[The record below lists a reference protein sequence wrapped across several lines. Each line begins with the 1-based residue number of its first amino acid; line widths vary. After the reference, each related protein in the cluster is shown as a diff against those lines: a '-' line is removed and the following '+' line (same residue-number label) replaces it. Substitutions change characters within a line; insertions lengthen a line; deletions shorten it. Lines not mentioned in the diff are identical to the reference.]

1 MVFSSKS
8 DPRVRCLAVG
18 PARSFSRADAA
29 RRWTETLRDERDVLG
44 AVAKALRDLEAE
56 ARDVASEALG
66 RLEAMKRHL
75 EREIARERRR
85 AATKGLEG
93 ELGFLDGLTGVVDAL
108 RDQVKG
114 ASAEPIGPTE
124 GDEEE
129 EEEEESAAVV
139 EKDVASKGGAR
150 RRVAFEDGRGG
161 EGARASPRRARKG
174 VSGGWRAEI
183 DSAHLATVSRLWDSS
198 VADFRG
204 ELEAHGVDA
213 KPLADLQEAIQ
224 SSAYEHFVAQGM
236 RRYLLN
242 EKEMTDEGRD
252 DDERSVSDAAYGSE
266 TESFFSESDD
276 VSASAA
282 SPSRKGGST
291 RWASQV
297 SEDAARL
304 ARARRARARRRAE
317 LKARVRAGEAA
328 VDFRRHKVGSLREQL
343 ERQGVDAGPL
353 ATLVHVLAR
362 EFRARRSARERRLG
376 LGSAVSGFA
385 AKAPSEASLR
395 AAESKAGEAFRAA
408 LRKDALGSEM
418 DFVRREALVER
429 AKAQPAPALA
439 DAQVR
444 VADAMRSPEKRTQ
457 DSGGSDARAEE
468 GGGDDSSALSEARRS
483 AIRLAASAA
492 ASAAGLAQR
501 ELERT
506 GPNGARAGRAM
517 IPAAALAVM
526 TFAGAMRLD
535 DFRRELE
542 LRSLLAGGLDE
553 CVDALVETE
562 WEGGDDGFI
571 GAEGERAAGIFK
583 TLTVD
588 AFRARLVDHG
598 LEGSILELDLLVD
611 ALAAGWVE
619 DERG

>member
-1 MVFSSKS
+1 MGNRLGRPRRGLPERARALKPGAALSDVRDRDVVVLCADGAPLRLDVVADDGSPLGNAGAATDPGTPRADASASRSAPARPRRSRTRAAASSWTRADPGSPSAPSSPGTITSASTTTVPWIRPRRRRRIIRRIIRTLAGAFPALVRFRHRRHVPRLGLWSWSYDAPADAVVFSSKS

-85 AATKGLEG
+85 AATKGTRGGVGVPRRAHGGRRRAQGPG
-93 ELGFLDGLTGVVDAL
+93 E
-108 RDQVKG
+108 G

-124 GDEEE
+124 RDEEE

-161 EGARASPRRARKG
+161 GARARVAAAREEGRLRRVARRDRLGAPGDGVAPVGLERGGFPRRARG
-174 VSGGWRAEI
+174 ARRGREAARGSSGGDPELGVRTLRRAGH
-183 DSAHLATVSRLWDSS
+183 A
-198 VADFRG
+198 
-204 ELEAHGVDA
+204 
-213 KPLADLQEAIQ
+213 PLPPQRKRND
-224 SSAYEHFVAQGM
+224 
-236 RRYLLN
+236 RR
-242 EKEMTDEGRD
+242 GRD

-343 ERQGVDAGPL
+343 ERQGVDAGPPRRSC
-353 ATLVHVLAR
+353 TSWRESFAR
-362 EFRARRSARERRLG
+362 GEARGSGAWAWGRRCPGSRPRRRARRA
-376 LGSAVSGFA
+376 
-385 AKAPSEASLR
+385 
-395 AAESKAGEAFRAA
+395 
-408 LRKDALGSEM
+408 
-418 DFVRREALVER
+418 
-429 AKAQPAPALA
+429 
-439 DAQVR
+439 
-444 VADAMRSPEKRTQ
+444 
-457 DSGGSDARAEE
+457 
-468 GGGDDSSALSEARRS
+468 
-483 AIRLAASAA
+483 
-492 ASAAGLAQR
+492 
-501 ELERT
+501 
-506 GPNGARAGRAM
+506 
-517 IPAAALAVM
+517 
-526 TFAGAMRLD
+526 
-535 DFRRELE
+535 
-542 LRSLLAGGLDE
+542 
-553 CVDALVETE
+553 
-562 WEGGDDGFI
+562 
-571 GAEGERAAGIFK
+571 
-583 TLTVD
+583 
-588 AFRARLVDHG
+588 
-598 LEGSILELDLLVD
+598 
-611 ALAAGWVE
+611 
-619 DERG
+619 

>member
-1 MVFSSKS
+1 MDARGPWVTFRSVVAGDHYLCVDDDGSVDSSETTTKNHPTNHPRTLAGAFPALVRFRHRRHVPRLGLWSWSYDAPADAVVFSSKS

-124 GDEEE
+124 RDEEE

-183 DSAHLATVSRLWDSS
+183 DSAHLAMVSRLWDSS

-291 RWASQV
+291 RWASRGV
-297 SEDAARL
+297 GGRGAPGSGSAGAGSAAGGVEGSRSRGRGGGGFQASQGGEL
-304 ARARRARARRRAE
+304 ARAARAPGRGRGPARDARAR
-317 LKARVRAGEAA
+317 LGARV
-328 VDFRRHKVGSLREQL
+328 S
-343 ERQGVDAGPL
+343 
-353 ATLVHVLAR
+353 
-362 EFRARRSARERRLG
+362 
-376 LGSAVSGFA
+376 
-385 AKAPSEASLR
+385 
-395 AAESKAGEAFRAA
+395 
-408 LRKDALGSEM
+408 
-418 DFVRREALVER
+418 REAKREG
-429 AKAQPAPALA
+429 AAPGPGVGG
-439 DAQVR
+439 VR
-444 VADAMRSPEKRTQ
+444 VRGQ
-457 DSGGSDARAEE
+457 GAERGELE
-468 GGGDDSSALSEARRS
+468 GGGEQGRGGVQGG
-483 AIRLAASAA
+483 AA
-492 ASAAGLAQR
+492 
-501 ELERT
+501 
-506 GPNGARAGRAM
+506 
-517 IPAAALAVM
+517 
-526 TFAGAMRLD
+526 
-535 DFRRELE
+535 
-542 LRSLLAGGLDE
+542 
-553 CVDALVETE
+553 
-562 WEGGDDGFI
+562 
-571 GAEGERAAGIFK
+571 
-583 TLTVD
+583 
-588 AFRARLVDHG
+588 
-598 LEGSILELDLLVD
+598 
-611 ALAAGWVE
+611 
-619 DERG
+619 